1 MATSINW
8 MYLGWF
14 VLYLLIVL
22 GIGVWGWRNVD
33 GISDFATTD
42 QTLSM
47 PLALGSLFA
56 SFMSALTVIGGI
68 GYASQYGWAF
78 MTLYTTGAMAGMMFL
93 SLTAK
98 KWQNIR
104 VNSLSELMEVRY
116 DSQLLRA
123 LTAAVIVFTYA
134 ITLIAQ
140 LFGIGYIVEGI
151 IGINMAVGIAA
162 VGLFFVAYTILG
174 GMMSVAR
181 TDLIQAAVMG
191 IGVLIMAVA
200 LIQRILT
207 DPTTSFAQN
216 AELMTIYGGQTPDN
230 LAVFA
235 LFLVFGLGI
244 SVHPYYVQRVISA
257 KDVKTARLVPAINSL
272 AIILFYLLISV
283 IGIIGAIYLPQQ
295 TGDPMAPAVITELI
309 GGVVG
314 AIAMMA
320 ILAGVQSTTD
330 SLLHIVGVY
339 TANDIYGPY
348 FADDPDERDL
358 LRWSRIF
365 TGVFGIAIVA
375 FATYQAVAGEIALI
389 AVIGAYAWGVIG
401 GSLFVAVAAGMFW
414 KRATREGALAA
425 VVVGFVTAV
434 FGRQIP
440 LPVHEIIPA
449 AALSIAAL
457 VLVSYFTG
465 PTDDENL
472 APIFEDVEAGGSTSS
487 DD

>member
-1 MATSINW
+1 MATNISW

-47 PLALGSLFA
+47 PLAWGSLFA

-78 MTLYTTGAMAGMMFL
+78 MTLYTTGAMGGMMFL

-151 IGINMAVGIAA
+151 IGIPMTVGIAT

-181 TDLIQAAVMG
+181 TDIIQAAVMG
-191 IGVLIMAVA
+191 VGVLIMAGV
-200 LIQRILT
+200 LLQRILT
-207 DPTTSFAQN
+207 DPANTLTQN
-216 AELMTIYGGQTPDN
+216 TELMNIYGGQTPDN

-244 SVHPYYVQRVISA
+244 AVHPYYVQRVISA
-257 KDVKTARLVPAINSL
+257 KDVKTARLVPAVNSL
-272 AIILFYLLISV
+272 AIVLFYLLISV

-295 TGDPMAPAVITELI
+295 TGDPMAPAIITELV
-309 GGVVG
+309 GGVLG

-348 FADDPDERDL
+348 FADDPDEREL
-358 LRWSRIF
+358 LKWSRIF
-365 TGVFGIAIVA
+365 TGIFGVVIVA
-375 FATYQAVAGEIALI
+375 FSTYQALAGEIALI

-401 GSLFVAVAAGMFW
+401 GSLFVAVAAGLFW
-414 KRATREGALAA
+414 KRATKGGALAA
-425 VVVGFVTAV
+425 VVFGFVGAV
-434 FGRQIP
+434 FGRQVP
-440 LPVHEIIPA
+440 LPVHEIILA
-449 AALSIAAL
+449 VALSIAAM
-457 VLVSYFTG
+457 VIVSYLTN
-465 PTDDENL
+465 PTDDRNL
-472 APIFEDVEAGGSTSS
+472 APIFEDVEAKSSISS